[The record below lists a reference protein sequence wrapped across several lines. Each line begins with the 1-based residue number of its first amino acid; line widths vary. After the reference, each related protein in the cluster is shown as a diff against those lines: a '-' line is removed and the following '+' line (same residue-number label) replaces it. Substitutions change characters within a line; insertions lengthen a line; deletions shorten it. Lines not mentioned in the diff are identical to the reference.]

1 MGEMLLSRLGLYSA
15 RPTLRV
21 DGRQNDQVD
30 ALLQAMHLAEQEG
43 GLSSLSVT
51 LANWASR
58 DDGTAGFAFE
68 DERVFRLGTE
78 LTVYGGE
85 VAGPTEVFR
94 GKVSAIEQSF
104 DADGP
109 PRLTVYAED
118 ALAKARLARRIQV
131 YDNQSVADIARDIAS
146 RHGLTPVITALADTA
161 GTWVQANE
169 SDLAFLRRLLARH
182 DADCQIVANE
192 LHVSPRSA
200 VRRNDI
206 ELRLHSQLF
215 RVRAV
220 ADLAQQATEVEVTG
234 FDPIQGQAVSGT
246 GSGAALGPGR
256 GRTGAAQLRSALG
269 ERTEQVS
276 HRLALTQ
283 AEARALAEAEFAARA
298 RGFVRVE
305 ALAEGNPNVRV
316 GSHVRLVDV
325 SPRFDNTYYVVAAK
339 HRFDV
344 RHGFETEF
352 IAQGAHFG
360 EAAA

>member
-1 MGEMLLSRLGLYSA
+1 MGEMLLSRLGVYAA

-21 DGRQNDQVD
+21 DGQQNDQVD
-30 ALLQAMHLAEQEG
+30 TLLHAMQLAEQEG
-43 GLSSLSVT
+43 GLSALSVT
-51 LANWASR
+51 LVNWGSR

-85 VAGPTEVFR
+85 IAGPTEVFR
-94 GKVSAIEQSF
+94 GKVSAIEQRF
-104 DADGP
+104 DSDGP
-109 PRLTVYAED
+109 PQLTVYAED

-146 RHGLTPVITALADTA
+146 RHGLTPVITALADTP

-182 DADCQIVANE
+182 DADCQVVANE
-192 LHVSPRSA
+192 LHVSPRSD
-200 VRRNDI
+200 VRRNEI
-206 ELRLHSQLF
+206 ELRLHSQLY

-220 ADLAQQATEVEVTG
+220 ADLAQQASEVRVTG
-234 FDPIQGQAVSGT
+234 FDPIQGQAVSGG
-246 GSGAALGPGR
+246 GSGAPLGPGR
-256 GRTGAAQLRSALG
+256 GRTGAEQLRSALG
-269 ERTEQVS
+269 ERSEQVS

-283 AEARALAEAEFAARA
+283 GEAQALAEAGFAARA
-298 RGFVRVE
+298 RAFVRIE
-305 ALAEGNPNVRV
+305 GLAEGNPTLRV

-325 SPRFDNTYYVVAAK
+325 SPRFDNTYYVVAAC
-339 HRFDV
+339 HRFDM

-352 IAQGAHFG
+352 TAESAHFG
-360 EAAA
+360 EPG

>member
-1 MGEMLLSRLGLYSA
+1 MGEMLLSRLGVYAA

-21 DGRQNDQVD
+21 DGRQDDKVD
-30 ALLQAMHLAEQEG
+30 ALLQAMRLEEQEG

-58 DDGTAGFAFE
+58 GDGTAGFAFE
-68 DERVFRLGTE
+68 DERVLRLGSE

-85 VAGPTEVFR
+85 IAGPTEVFR
-94 GKVSAIEQSF
+94 GKVSAIEHGF

-109 PRLTVYAED
+109 PWITVYAED

-131 YDNQSVADIARDIAS
+131 YENQSVAAIARDIAS
-146 RHGLTPVITALADTA
+146 RHGLTPVVTGLGDGT
-161 GTWVQANE
+161 GTWFQANE
-169 SDLAFLRRLLARH
+169 SDLAFLRRLLVRH

-192 LHVSPRSA
+192 LHVSPRSE
-200 VRRNDI
+200 VRRNEI
-206 ELRLHSQLF
+206 ELRLHSQLY

-220 ADLAQQATEVEVTG
+220 ADLAQQATEVTVTG
-234 FDPIQGQAVSGT
+234 FDPVQGQAVSGT
-246 GSGAALGPGR
+246 GSGAPLGPGR

-269 ERTEQVS
+269 TRNEQVS

-283 AEARALAEAEFAARA
+283 GEARALAEAQFAARA

-305 ALAEGNPNVRV
+305 GVAEGNPNLRV
-316 GSHVRLVDV
+316 GSNVRLADV
-325 SPRFDNTYYVVAAK
+325 SPRFDNTYYVVAAT

-352 IAQGAHFG
+352 TAESAYFG

>member
-1 MGEMLLSRLGLYSA
+1 MGEMLLSRLGLYAA

-21 DGRQNDQVD
+21 DGRQDDRVD
-30 ALLQAMHLAEQEG
+30 TLLQAMRLTEQEG
-43 GLSSLSVT
+43 GLSALSVT

-58 DDGTAGFAFE
+58 DDGTASFAFE

-85 VAGPTEVFR
+85 IAGPTEVFR
-94 GKVSAIEQSF
+94 GRVSAIEQSF

-109 PRLTVYAED
+109 PRLAVYAED

-131 YDNQSVADIARDIAS
+131 HENRSIAEIARDIAAQ
-146 RHGLTPVITALADTA
+146 HGLTPVITGLADGT

-182 DADCQIVANE
+182 DADCQIVASE
-192 LHVSPRSA
+192 LHVSPRSE
-200 VRRNDI
+200 VRRNEI

-220 ADLAQQATEVEVTG
+220 ADLAQQATEVRVTG
-234 FDPIQGQAVSGT
+234 FDPVQGEAVAGT
-246 GSGAALGPGR
+246 GSGAPLGPGS
-256 GRTGAAQLRSALG
+256 GRSGAGQLRSAFG

-276 HRLALTQ
+276 HRLALTRS
-283 AEARALAEAEFAARA
+283 EAQALAEAEFAARA
-298 RGFVRVE
+298 RGFVRIE
-305 ALAEGNPNVRV
+305 GLAEGNPGLRV
-316 GSHVRLVDV
+316 GSHVRLIDV
-325 SPRFDNTYYVVAAK
+325 SPRFDNTYYVVAAT

-352 IAQGAHFG
+352 TAEGAYFG
-360 EAAA
+360 EAA